1 MKDDD
6 CENFEIIGLG
16 QFDRIARPFAGAR
29 LRPPN
34 GNRVPTRSFAITTT
48 SAILNSTEWRRVPE

>member
-16 QFDRIARPFAGAR
+16 QFDRIARPFAVTRFG
-29 LRPPN
+29 PPD
-34 GNRVPTRSFAITTT
+34 GYRVPTRSFAITTT
-48 SAILNSTEWRRVPE
+48 SSVLNSTEWRRVPE